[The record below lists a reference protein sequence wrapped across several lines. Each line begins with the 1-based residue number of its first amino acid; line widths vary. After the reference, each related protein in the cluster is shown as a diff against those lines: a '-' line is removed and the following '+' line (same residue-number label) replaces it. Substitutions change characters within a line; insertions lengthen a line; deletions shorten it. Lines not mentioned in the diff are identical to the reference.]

1 MSSTLRVENMWT
13 LAEARGLISTLQ
25 PHLKPLG
32 FHVALGG
39 GVLNRG
45 WSKKDL
51 DLYFL
56 PLDNS
61 EPSDPPGLLKFLR
74 EQWGPSAPMRQL
86 SDAKRFFITST
97 GVMPAAPPPEVDY
110 PAVPGSPYTHKLKF
124 TWSNLRI
131 DVFVLGM
138 QTDAAASDTEKD
150 AIEGQALSEPS
161 MPEGMAPPFPISNL
175 WPDFATPIPV
185 TQRPFDDFVSGFDDN
200 PFRTTT
206 RTWATRQTLDDNAR
220 IMPRDMERLANNQAD
235 ALRRVLDDR
244 RFMEDLITDGRG
256 RNPEGR

>member
-1 MSSTLRVENMWT
+1 MSSTLRVENMWR
-13 LAEARGLISTLQ
+13 LDDARNLISTLQ

-74 EQWGPSAPMRQL
+74 EQWGPSAPMRQA
-86 SDAKRFFITST
+86 SDAKRFFITP
-97 GVMPAAPPPEVDY
+97 GGDIAAPPPPPDQDY

-124 TWSNLRI
+124 TWSNLCI
-131 DVFVLGM
+131 DVFVIGM
-138 QTDAAASDTEKD
+138 QTDAVASDTIVEAEPVGGD
-150 AIEGQALSEPS
+150 AV
-161 MPEGMAPPFPISNL
+161 MPEGIAPPFPVSNM
-175 WPDFATPIPV
+175 WPDFAPVIPAA
-185 TQRPFDDFVSGFDDN
+185 QAFDDFGNAFDGN

-206 RTWATRQTLDDNAR
+206 RQWVTRRPLDDNAR
-220 IMPRDMERLANNQAD
+220 IMPRDMER
-235 ALRRVLDDR
+235 
-244 RFMEDLITDGRG
+244 ITDLNAQARRQIDADFERLLTDMG